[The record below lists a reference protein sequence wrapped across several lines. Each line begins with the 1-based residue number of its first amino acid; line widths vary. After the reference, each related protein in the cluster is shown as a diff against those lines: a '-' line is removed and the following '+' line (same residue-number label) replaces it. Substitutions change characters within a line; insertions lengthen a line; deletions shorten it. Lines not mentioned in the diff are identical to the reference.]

1 MSCFGIMFVYVYTF
15 QLDGLAVDEQAN
27 VWFAVFGYL
36 IGGFDLETAE
46 TYRIRNDF
54 ACFFSVFQRYQ

>member
-1 MSCFGIMFVYVYTF
+1 MFVYVYTF

-36 IGGFDLETAE
+36 IGGFDLERRKLPYKE
-46 TYRIRNDF
+46 WFRL
-54 ACFFSVFQRYQ
+54 FFLRLSEISVTDTG